1 MTDERD
7 WSPKYK
13 NMLDDDGIPT
23 RGSAFIEPT
32 PGDGLPMY
40 IRYQNGP
47 VKVAG
52 RNGVQVDDVLQAAL
66 QRLEFLQ
73 EKFPCVENALTI
85 SSLKTAVWWQEER
98 TRRREAQGVEGL
110 NKPHDEGAR
119 WQYPDLD
126 EDGLL
131 ARIKVVLES
140 VGLQDAVVY
149 INGIIDFGRTL
160 ALGINV
166 HAGTAAAAFPKAGE
180 Q

>member
-119 WQYPDLD
+119 WQYPDL
-126 EDGLL
+126 
-131 ARIKVVLES
+131 
-140 VGLQDAVVY
+140 
-149 INGIIDFGRTL
+149 
-160 ALGINV
+160 GINV